1 MTSKPMKLVMFLDAI
16 EHVSRVCRVIRLPLG
31 NALLLGVGGSGR
43 QSLTRLAASMEEFEV
58 YQIEIAKGY
67 GQKEWRDNLKEVLKK
82 AGMEG
87 RNTVFL
93 FTDSQ
98 IVQESFLEDINN
110 ILNSGEVPNLMGSDD
125 LEQIGAAMRPVMAAA
140 GLPITKM
147 SLYSTF
153 ITRVRS
159 FLHIVLAFSPV
170 GDAFRQRLRMFPS
183 LVNCC
188 TIDWFREWP
197 MEALKSVARSVFT
210 DLDLDTPEMPNL
222 QAGVIDSC
230 VSIHQS
236 VEHKS
241 KKFYD
246 ELRRYNYV
254 TPTSYLE
261 LLSTL
266 TKLLGE
272 KRTEIVTMKSRLVV
286 GLDKLV
292 STAQQVEV
300 MQAELVDLQPVLE
313 RTAKDVE
320 AMMISIAADKE
331 EAAETERT
339 VKQQE
344 KDANIQAA
352 EAKAIA
358 EDAQRDLDEALP
370 ALEAAVASLKN
381 LSKGDIVE
389 VKSMGNPPA
398 GVKLVMEGACIMFDE
413 KPVMKPDPN
422 NMGKKVRA
430 RCVCARAGCPASSR
444 AFRATRALRARR
456 SFLPSR

>member
-1 MTSKPMKLVMFLDAI
+1 
-16 EHVSRVCRVIRLPLG
+16 
-31 NALLLGVGGSGR
+31 
-43 QSLTRLAASMEEFEV
+43 MEEFEV

-210 DLDLDTPEMPNL
+210 DLDRTRPRCPT
-222 QAGVIDSC
+222 C
-230 VSIHQS
+230 
-236 VEHKS
+236 
-241 KKFYD
+241 
-246 ELRRYNYV
+246 RRA
-254 TPTSYLE
+254 S
-261 LLSTL
+261 ST
-266 TKLLGE
+266 
-272 KRTEIVTMKSRLVV
+272 
-286 GLDKLV
+286 
-292 STAQQVEV
+292 
-300 MQAELVDLQPVLE
+300 
-313 RTAKDVE
+313 
-320 AMMISIAADKE
+320 
-331 EAAETERT
+331 
-339 VKQQE
+339 
-344 KDANIQAA
+344 
-352 EAKAIA
+352 
-358 EDAQRDLDEALP
+358 
-370 ALEAAVASLKN
+370 
-381 LSKGDIVE
+381 
-389 VKSMGNPPA
+389 
-398 GVKLVMEGACIMFDE
+398 
-413 KPVMKPDPN
+413 
-422 NMGKKVRA
+422 
-430 RCVCARAGCPASSR
+430 PASPSTSR
-444 AFRATRALRARR
+444 WSTSPRSSTTSCGATTT
-456 SFLPSR
+456 